1 MVDMVMLD
9 EVIDTSIDEQL
20 LLDDDNDGE
29 IHLFAAIGAFMRRDL
44 NRIVGFYEIVVPAYS
59 LDEFRSHFRM
69 TKNTF
74 EVLSRELAATGAIP
88 TGNRFGRK
96 PIALQKQ
103 ILAFLWYTSN
113 MEVIRSVSDRF
124 NVSLSSLERIIKR
137 VSQAV
142 LALGQQYLKWPK
154 GTFKIL
160 CLLILEFKLISY
172 ILLN

>member
-1 MVDMVMLD
+1 MVEMVMLD

-20 LLDDDNDGE
+20 LLDYDNEGE

-59 LDEFRSHFRM
+59 VDEFRSHFRM

-96 PIALQKQ
+96 PIPLQKQ
-103 ILAFLWYTSN
+103 ILAH
-113 MEVIRSVSDRF
+113 
-124 NVSLSSLERIIKR
+124 
-137 VSQAV
+137 
-142 LALGQQYLKWPK
+142 
-154 GTFKIL
+154 
-160 CLLILEFKLISY
+160 
-172 ILLN
+172 

>member
-59 LDEFRSHFRM
+59 IDEFRSHFRM

-103 ILAFLWYTSN
+103 ILD
-113 MEVIRSVSDRF
+113 VILRGKHSKKRLRRNF
-124 NVSLSSLERIIKR
+124 NF
-137 VSQAV
+137 
-142 LALGQQYLKWPK
+142 
-154 GTFKIL
+154 FKH
-160 CLLILEFKLISY
+160 
-172 ILLN
+172 